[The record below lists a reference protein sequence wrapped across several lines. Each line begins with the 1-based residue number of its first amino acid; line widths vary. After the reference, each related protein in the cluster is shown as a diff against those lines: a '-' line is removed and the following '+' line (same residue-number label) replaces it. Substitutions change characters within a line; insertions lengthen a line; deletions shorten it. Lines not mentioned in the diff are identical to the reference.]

1 MLNKNRLKSLT
12 GMICLTGGIA
22 FVSHLFAQDA
32 QQPPPADNG
41 TVIKTETRVVLV
53 DAVVTDKKGGYVR
66 DLKQKDFKVYEDG
79 KEQQIK
85 SFTFE
90 ADPNSPMAQQ
100 PRYTVLLF
108 DNSTVGFGDQ
118 KYARD
123 AAAKFID
130 ANAAPNRLMA
140 VVNYGGSLSV
150 VQNFTSSVARLKAA
164 VSGTK
169 FSAVS
174 PNDTVDSGTVDG
186 RGVSVMVPSSV
197 GKFGLQSLLMNL
209 RAFAKNLATVPGRKS
224 LILFTGGFVVP
235 PDQISELTA
244 VIDAC
249 NRANV
254 AIYPID
260 VRGLVS
266 GAPIA
271 SLTPTERIFRP
282 AAFQSQPIFLTWPMY
297 LEYQARGGS
306 SGGST
311 GGSTGGASGGA
322 AGGAAGGSGGRG
334 GATGGSI
341 GGSTGNSGGTAGR
354 GSGPTTGLGSNNPG
368 GINRGNNPNA
378 PANSPG
384 RGGGGVPV
392 NPTMVDPNARMR
404 DLIPKFPDSASTNQQ
419 ALYSLAD
426 GTGGFVIINTND
438 LLGGL
443 EKIGKEQNEFYL
455 LGYTPPDSKEG
466 SCHTLHVKVDK
477 GGDNVR
483 ARSGYCVAKQKDVLT
498 KTTTEQTL
506 ENRAAAPG
514 AGTVAASMQ
523 IPYFFTQPNVARVNV
538 AMEISPAEVKI
549 DKDKGKFHGVINIL
563 GIAYKPDNS
572 VAARF
577 SDAVKLDFDT
587 QQQLD
592 AFKAS
597 KYHYENQFDIASG
610 KYTLKVVFNSGG
622 ESFGKL
628 EAPLVVD
635 PYDGKTFMISGL
647 ALSSNYGAIGKF
659 GASLDAALI
668 EDRTPLITHGVQVIP
683 NGTNGFKK
691 GDAPAV
697 FLEVYEPLEA
707 QEKPPA
713 DLAVALQILILD
725 PKTNATKADSGMFRI
740 PMPDKPGSP
749 VISFATKIPS
759 EEVPA
764 GSYLLQVK
772 AFDSANKAISRT
784 MAIEVQ

>member
-1 MLNKNRLKSLT
+1 MEGDKIVNINRLKFLT
-12 GMICLTGGIA
+12 AMIGLLGGA
-22 FVSHLFAQDA
+22 TLAPQLLAQNT
-32 QQPPPADNG
+32 QQPPPVDNG

-53 DAVVTDKKGGYVR
+53 DAVVTDKKGAYVR

-79 KEQQIK
+79 KEQQIR

-100 PRYTVLLF
+100 PRYIVLMF
-108 DNSTVGFGDQ
+108 DNSTVGFSDQ
-118 KYARD
+118 RYARD
-123 AAAKFID
+123 AANKFID

-140 VVNYGGSLSV
+140 VVNYGGTMSV
-150 VQNFTSSVARLKAA
+150 AQNFTSNVDRLKAA
-164 VSGTK
+164 VAGAK

-174 PNDTVDSGTVDG
+174 PNETVDSGTVDA
-186 RGVSVMVPSSV
+186 RGASVRVPSSA
-197 GKFGLQSLLMNL
+197 GQFGIQSLLMQL
-209 RAFAKNLATVPGRKS
+209 RAFAKNLGSVPGRKS

-235 PDQISELTA
+235 ADQMSELTA

-249 NRANV
+249 NHSNV

-271 SLTPTERIFRP
+271 SLAPPSTVFRP
-282 AAFQSQPIFLTWPMY
+282 AAFESQPYFMTWPMY
-297 LEYQARGGS
+297 LAYQARGGS
-306 SGGST
+306 SGGGTT
-311 GGSTGGASGGA
+311 GGGTTGGGTSTGGA
-322 AGGAAGGSGGRG
+322 AGGGRG
-334 GATGGSI
+334 GTSSGSPTTGSPSSGSP
-341 GGSTGNSGGTAGR
+341 GR
-354 GSGPTTGLGSNNPG
+354 GSSPTSGLGNTPG
-368 GINRGNNPNA
+368 GIRGNA
-378 PANSPG
+378 PANSST
-384 RGGGGVPV
+384 GGAPRTT
-392 NPTMVDPNARMR
+392 NPINPNMVDPNARMR
-404 DLIPKFPDSASTNQQ
+404 DLIPKFPDSASANQQ
-419 ALYSLAD
+419 AMYALAD

-443 EKIGKEQNEFYL
+443 EKIGKELNEFYL
-455 LGYTPPDSKEG
+455 LGYTPPETQEG

-477 GGDNVR
+477 NGDSVR
-483 ARSGYCVAKQKDVLT
+483 ARSGYCVARPKDVLT

-514 AGTVAASMQ
+514 AGSVAASMQ

-538 AMEISPAEVKI
+538 AMEISAADVKI
-549 DKDKGKFHGVINIL
+549 DKDKGKLHGVINIL

-635 PYDGKTFMISGL
+635 PYDGKTFMISAL
-647 ALSSNYGAIGKF
+647 ALSSKYGPAAAMG
-659 GASLDAALI
+659 STLDAALI

-683 NGTNGFKK
+683 AGTNGFKK
-691 GDAPAV
+691 GETPVV

-725 PKTNATKADSGMFRI
+725 PKTNAPKADTGMFRI
-740 PMPDKPGSP
+740 PMPEKPGSP
-749 VISFATKIPS
+749 IISFATKIPS
-759 EEVPA
+759 EEVPP

-772 AFDSANKAISRT
+772 AFDSANKAVSRM